1 MELLTPT
8 GLRPAMGLRKPT
20 LRLGL
25 GAAVLGLTSVA
36 LVPSGSFASASTTN
50 ARAGSATTV
59 ASPFNT
65 DLKGICPSTI
75 VVQTNWWPE
84 PDHGFLYELI
94 GANGTI
100 NSQNDTYTGPLGSTG
115 VNLEIKAGGPA
126 VGYQTVTSQLYVNNS
141 ILLGLVGTD
150 EAIENSA
157 HQPTVAVF
165 GEYEK
170 NPTVFFWGNPS
181 WSFSSVA
188 AIGKSKDT
196 VLLYSGETM
205 TDVFLGKG
213 WFNQAQLNTSYD
225 GGPAQF
231 VAANGNVISQ
241 GFATYEPYFYEHEL
255 KQWDKPVK
263 VLLVG
268 NSYPTYENALAARP
282 SVLTQYHACLTKLV
296 PLFQKAL
303 IDYVNNPTT
312 VDQVLVKFINA
323 LDAKGFVLTDA
334 SGAAAVQVMKADGI
348 VSNGPDGVIGSF
360 QTSRVQGLINQLSP
374 IFAKQGKAVKVGLV
388 PSDIATNEFLEP
400 SLHL

>member
-1 MELLTPT
+1 MKFLTST
-8 GLRPAMGLRKPT
+8 GLRPTKGLRKPT
-20 LRLGL
+20 LRVGL

-36 LVPSGSFASASTTN
+36 LSPSGSYASPISTR
-50 ARAGSATTV
+50 ALAGSATTQ
-59 ASPFNT
+59 ASPFTT

-75 VVQTNWWPE
+75 IVQTNWWPE

-100 NSQNDTYTGPLGSTG
+100 SSQNDTYTGPLGATG

-141 ILLGLVGTD
+141 ILLGMVGTD

-157 HQPTVAVF
+157 HQPTTAVF

-181 WSFSSVA
+181 WNFNSVA

-268 NSYPTYENALAARP
+268 NAYPTYENALAARP
-282 SVLTQYHACLTKLV
+282 SVLAEYHACLAKLV
-296 PLFQKAL
+296 PLFQQAL
-303 IDYVNNPTT
+303 IDYVHNPTT

-323 LDAKGFVLTDA
+323 LDAKGFLLTVG

-348 VSNGPDGVIGSF
+348 VANGPDGVLGSF
-360 QTSRVQGLINQLSP
+360 QASRVQGLINSLSP
-374 IFAKQGKAVKVGLV
+374 IFAKQGKPVKVGLV
-388 PSDIATNEFLEP
+388 PSDIATNEFLDP
-400 SLHL
+400 QLHL